1 MGGIVNQTR
10 RLAVCAAWALIPF
23 TLIAQQI
30 GQLDHNFVDLLLPP
44 DPEGISGADGA
55 LSIDLGEGQSLFIWG
70 DSFLGPIRND
80 RRLPSSKFILGN
92 TATLWN
98 GRTAQSL
105 YGGTFEDPKPFIQV
119 ESTEHEKLWYWP
131 GDGYLQGDQI
141 LLFLSKYGKKQGESG
156 PFSFVYRGCDLLTLD
171 RKSLQILSQEPFL
184 NRSSPIHYGHGLL
197 RKDQYLYIYGSKVDH
212 SNFRAE
218 LHVMRL
224 IIQDS
229 LLDGTPAYW
238 DGQRWNPDPDSSH
251 PIAGIKSAISEQFS
265 IRELNG
271 KIVLLNQDRYQTP
284 GQIYTYQSIRPE
296 GPFRNQT
303 RILTIHEPNL
313 EQDSLFT
320 YNAMMHPQ
328 IRRND
333 HILVSYNVNTFS
345 SSIGWKKASVYR
357 PRFLWVPLRAIQ

>member
-119 ESTEHEKLWYWP
+119 ESTEHEKLWY
-131 GDGYLQGDQI
+131 
-141 LLFLSKYGKKQGESG
+141 
-156 PFSFVYRGCDLLTLD
+156 
-171 RKSLQILSQEPFL
+171 
-184 NRSSPIHYGHGLL
+184 
-197 RKDQYLYIYGSKVDH
+197 
-212 SNFRAE
+212 
-218 LHVMRL
+218 
-224 IIQDS
+224 
-229 LLDGTPAYW
+229 
-238 DGQRWNPDPDSSH
+238 
-251 PIAGIKSAISEQFS
+251 
-265 IRELNG
+265 
-271 KIVLLNQDRYQTP
+271 
-284 GQIYTYQSIRPE
+284 
-296 GPFRNQT
+296 
-303 RILTIHEPNL
+303 
-313 EQDSLFT
+313 
-320 YNAMMHPQ
+320 
-328 IRRND
+328 
-333 HILVSYNVNTFS
+333 
-345 SSIGWKKASVYR
+345 
-357 PRFLWVPLRAIQ
+357 